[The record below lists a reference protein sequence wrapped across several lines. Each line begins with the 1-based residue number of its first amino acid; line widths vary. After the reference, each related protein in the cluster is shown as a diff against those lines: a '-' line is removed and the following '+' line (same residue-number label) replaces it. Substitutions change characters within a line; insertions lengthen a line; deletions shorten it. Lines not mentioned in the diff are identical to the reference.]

1 MAEQVTQ
8 QGALQRL
15 TSGPEQPRLR
25 MRHRLA
31 RLGAVRPRSAVL
43 DPLFKIIKA
52 SHPKADLSLIEHA
65 YRTAEQLH
73 RGQKRKSGDPYIT
86 HPLAVA
92 TILAELGMTEP
103 VLVAALLH
111 DTVEDTDYT
120 LDQLREEFTDEVAR
134 MVDGVTKLDK
144 VTYGET
150 AKAETIRKMIMATS
164 EEVRV
169 LVIKLADRLHN
180 MRTIGFLRPDKQ
192 VRIATETR
200 CRPNPLR
207 YSR

>member
-1 MAEQVTQ
+1 
-8 QGALQRL
+8 
-15 TSGPEQPRLR
+15 

-43 DPLFKIIKA
+43 DPLFKIVRA
-52 SHPKADLSLIEHA
+52 SHPKADLALIEHA
-65 YRTAEQLH
+65 YRTAEKLH

-120 LDQLREEFTDEVAR
+120 LDQLRDEFTDEVAR

-150 AKAETIRKMIMATS
+150 GE
-164 EEVRV
+164 
-169 LVIKLADRLHN
+169 
-180 MRTIGFLRPDKQ
+180 G
-192 VRIATETR
+192 
-200 CRPNPLR
+200 
-207 YSR
+207 

>member
-1 MAEQVTQ
+1 MAEQVTEHA
-8 QGALQRL
+8 ALRRL

-31 RLGAVRPRSAVL
+31 RLGAVQPRSAIL
-43 DPLFKIIKA
+43 DPLLRIVRS
-52 SHPKADLSLIEHA
+52 SHPKADLKLIERA
-65 YRTAEQLH
+65 YRRAEALH

-103 VLVAALLH
+103 VIVAALLH
-111 DTVEDTDYT
+111 DTVEDTDYI
-120 LDQLREEFTDEVAR
+120 LEELKEEFSEEVAR

-169 LVIKLADRLHN
+169 LIIKLADRLHN
-180 MRTIGFLRPDKQ
+180 MRTIGFLRPDTP
-192 VRIATETR
+192 V
-200 CRPNPLR
+200 CR
-207 YSR
+207 YSRLSPS